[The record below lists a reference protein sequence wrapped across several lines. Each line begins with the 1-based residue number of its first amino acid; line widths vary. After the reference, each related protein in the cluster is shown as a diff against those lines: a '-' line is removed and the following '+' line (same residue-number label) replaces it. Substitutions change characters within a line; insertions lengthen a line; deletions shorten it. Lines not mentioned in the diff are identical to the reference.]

1 MKTKRRNETNER
13 KLNIPKRMNDDGRSL
28 DYDTTIIFLF
38 SFFHSF
44 FFSIGF
50 VKSNERTNKRK
61 TNKTLPYLLG
71 KQIVGDS
78 SQSKAH
84 RWQQCACGYVC
95 VALGLLLLCKFTRR
109 AAITQTDKL
118 IIFETIDDHHCDS
131 SFLHILFLVFFLLFF
146 LSYFFLSN
154 FLLPRFLFS
163 YF

>member
-50 VKSNERTNKRK
+50 VKSNERTNKQKENEQNFTISLGK
-61 TNKTLPYLLG
+61 TNC
-71 KQIVGDS
+71 
-78 SQSKAH
+78 
-84 RWQQCACGYVC
+84 RWFFAIKRAQVATMRLCVCVC

-131 SFLHILFLVFFLLFF
+131 FLHILFLFVFCF
-146 LSYFFLSN
+146 FFLSN
-154 FLLPRFLFS
+154 FLLLRFPFS

>member
-1 MKTKRRNETNER
+1 MTT
-13 KLNIPKRMNDDGRSL
+13 DGRS
-28 DYDTTIIFLF
+28 TTTLRSFF
-38 SFFHSF
+38 SFLSF
-44 FFSIGF
+44 ILSFSQLDL
-50 VKSNERTNKRK
+50 SNQTNERTNKRK
-61 TNKTLPYLLG
+61 TNKTLPYLSG

-84 RWQQCACGYVC
+84 RWQQCACVDVC

-131 SFLHILFLVFFLLFF
+131 FLHILFLVFMLFF
-146 LSYFFLSN
+146 LRYFFLSN
-154 FLLPRFLFS
+154 FLLPRFPFS